1 MAAKKHFALD
11 IDNIPIVIEEYF
23 RLNTQFLYDIK
34 HSDEKGL
41 VLKLEKGKSNGML
54 NLYYSR
60 GLVSYSVQGRMKEK
74 AEECWEYIKYH
85 TALPNTENKTFVI
98 RNVVKDDFDAYL
110 ECLLG
115 INEFTLVECD
125 TKDPNVAKRI
135 KITGKYNATVV
146 LTYYNNGTLY
156 LQGRISS
163 LYLTLIVETVSTI
176 TDTPDNV
183 IKEFISTTTTPPI
196 IIPESIEEN
205 IDNPGPIIGSIIA
218 KMILSSIQ
226 MINSVVNVE
235 DYSCYVL
242 GIVKAMDA
250 LMSKKIIEITGTP
263 FKTFGTHLD
272 ESGTGYIFKTHV
284 LDSYPDLKRSIEK
297 AYTYYSDVRLRALH
311 IDRTALETSTI
322 LTYEDAVD
330 IVKESLKHINNIC
343 NHW

>member
-1 MAAKKHFALD
+1 M
-11 IDNIPIVIEEYF
+11 
-23 RLNTQFLYDIK
+23 
-34 HSDEKGL
+34 
-41 VLKLEKGKSNGML
+41 
-54 NLYYSR
+54 
-60 GLVSYSVQGRMKEK
+60 
-74 AEECWEYIKYH
+74 
-85 TALPNTENKTFVI
+85 
-98 RNVVKDDFDAYL
+98 
-110 ECLLG
+110 
-115 INEFTLVECD
+115 
-125 TKDPNVAKRI
+125 
-135 KITGKYNATVV
+135 KITGKYDATVV

-183 IKEFISTTTTPPI
+183 IKEFISTTTTAPI

-218 KMILSSIQ
+218 KLILSSIQ
-226 MINSVVNVE
+226 MINAVVNVE

-263 FKTFGTHLD
+263 FDRYGTHLD
-272 ESGTGYIFKTHV
+272 LRGTDYIFKTHI
-284 LDSYPDLKRSIEK
+284 LDSNPDLKRSIEK
-297 AYTYYSDVRLRALH
+297 AYTYYSDVRLRTLH
-311 IDRTALETSTI
+311 IDRTTLETSTI
-322 LTYEDAVD
+322 LKYDDAVD